1 MNTTLDT
8 GQIAILEGFFRD
20 LSAVNQRKIFTA
32 GFRKAAR
39 PLVKTAKANAPVG
52 RTGNLRRSI
61 GTMMMRGGIGIMVG
75 ALKQRKGWHGH
86 LAESGTTERIRKSG
100 ASTGRMPGTQFFER
114 SFDQTS
120 EQVYSDIEK
129 EWYQAID
136 KFIIRTN
143 KKL

>member
-1 MNTTLDT
+1 MNATLDT
-8 GQIAILEGFFRD
+8 GHIVILERFFRD

-61 GTMMMRGGIGIMVG
+61 GTMMMRGGIGLLVG
-75 ALKQRKGWHGH
+75 AIRARKGWHGH

-100 ASTGRMPGTQFFER
+100 ASTGRVQGTKFFER

-120 EQVYSDIEK
+120 KQVYSEIEK